1 MKRVNNLY
9 NTICDL
15 DNIYDMTNL
24 VCSRVRNKRKVSVF
38 ERKRCEHIINIKNR
52 LESRD
57 INFSKYNIF
66 MIKDPKCRIVM
77 NSTIEDKAI
86 NHLVSSFILER
97 VFEKRFDISIAA
109 ARKNKG
115 TSYALKLLKKYLN
128 IMKNKYNNF
137 YYSKLDIKK
146 YFFNIDHNIL
156 KSILRRK
163 IKEKRVLDLLDSIIE
178 STNYNYI
185 NERIISLKEKRIK
198 YLENTNLL
206 NKEELIEEVESIP
219 LYRDG
224 KGLCLGNYTSQM
236 FGLIYL
242 IDIIK
247 YVKEDLHL
255 KYLANF
261 MDDFIIIH
269 HDKRYLE
276 SCLGKIKDKLNDY
289 KLEFNIKKTK
299 IDNINNGIIFL
310 GYRFLI
316 INNKVIM
323 KLGKRT
329 KKSFK
334 KKVKDLKVLYKYGFI
349 TKKEFSIM
357 LAGYNGIL
365 NYGNCNNLYYK
376 NIK

>member
-1 MKRVNNLY
+1 MKLY
-9 NTICDL
+9 D
-15 DNIYDMTNL
+15 
-24 VCSRVRNKRKVSVF
+24 
-38 ERKRCEHIINIKNR
+38 
-52 LESRD
+52 
-57 INFSKYNIF
+57 KY
-66 MIKDPKCRIVM
+66 
-77 NSTIEDKAI
+77 
-86 NHLVSSFILER
+86 
-97 VFEKRFDISIAA
+97 
-109 ARKNKG
+109 
-115 TSYALKLLKKYLN
+115 
-128 IMKNKYNNF
+128 
-137 YYSKLDIKK
+137 
-146 YFFNIDHNIL
+146 
-156 KSILRRK
+156 
-163 IKEKRVLDLLDSIIE
+163 
-178 STNYNYI
+178 
-185 NERIISLKEKRIK
+185 
-198 YLENTNLL
+198 LL

-255 KYLANF
+255 KYLVNF

-357 LAGYNGIL
+357 LAGYIGIL
-365 NYGNCNNLYYK
+365 NYGNCRSLYYK
-376 NIK
+376 NINNSY